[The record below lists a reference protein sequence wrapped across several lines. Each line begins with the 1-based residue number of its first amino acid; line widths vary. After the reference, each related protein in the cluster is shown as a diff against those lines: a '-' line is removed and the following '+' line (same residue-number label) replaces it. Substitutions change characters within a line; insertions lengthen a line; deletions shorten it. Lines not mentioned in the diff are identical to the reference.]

1 MSAAFETE
9 IDGQLADSQR
19 LLKLLER
26 VAELQAEKDRIAAEA
41 KKVNKALDEAE
52 QMAVEVLGASGLDGV
67 RAAGKSWFTREFFS
81 VNVPTENREAVVE
94 AAREA
99 GLEDMVT
106 VNTTTLKSWLIENRG
121 DGQPAEAGLATGT
134 PFDGLV
140 REYREVRLSSR
151 TLG

>member
-1 MSAAFETE
+1 MSIDLE
-9 IDGQLADSQR
+9 IDGQIADSQR

-26 VAELQAEKDRIAAEA
+26 VAQLQDEKNRIAAEA

-67 RAAGKSWFTREFFS
+67 RAAGKSWFTQEWFS
-81 VNVPTENREAVVE
+81 VSVPAENKDKVVE
-94 AAREA
+94 IASRECPEYV
-99 GLEDMVT
+99 G
-106 VNTTTLKSWLIENRG
+106 VNTSQLKAWLKENKRDGSETL
-121 DGQPAEAGLATGT
+121 AGGT

-140 REYREVRLSSR
+140 TEYREVRLSHR